1 MPVRKDWRGGKGQ
14 GSERRGRGGSLGEG
28 DLPLRQQNTS
38 WRILGTCSL
47 AFDFSACSDSL
58 RLHTLYL
65 RVKIN

>member
-1 MPVRKDWRGGKGQ
+1 MPVRKDWRGGEGQ
-14 GSERRGRGGSLGEG
+14 GSERRGGGSLGEG
-28 DLPLRQQNTS
+28 DLPLRQQDTS